1 MGAIWKDLDSKVSV
15 GKRKSIMDGIL
26 KKGLGIVYNSKCKTE
41 ARWIAAAEMVPA
53 PDTRQTWETDS
64 IAEASSLAGDET
76 DKEAEKPMS
85 LANLNHDSAIVG
97 PRFPGERADP
107 NWAGGTE
114 SHSTNKITSL
124 VVQGLRSHL
133 QMQGS

>member
-1 MGAIWKDLDSKVSV
+1 MGTIWKDLDSKVSV

-26 KKGLGIVYNSKCKTE
+26 KKGLGIVYNSKGNTE
-41 ARWIAAAEMVPA
+41 ARWVAAAEMVPA
-53 PDTRQTWETDS
+53 PDMRQTWETDS
-64 IAEASSLAGDET
+64 SAEASSLAGDET

-85 LANLNHDSAIVG
+85 LANLNHDSAMVG
-97 PRFPGERADP
+97 PRFPGERADS

-114 SHSTNKITSL
+114 SHSMNKITFL
-124 VVQGLRSHL
+124 VVQGLRFHL